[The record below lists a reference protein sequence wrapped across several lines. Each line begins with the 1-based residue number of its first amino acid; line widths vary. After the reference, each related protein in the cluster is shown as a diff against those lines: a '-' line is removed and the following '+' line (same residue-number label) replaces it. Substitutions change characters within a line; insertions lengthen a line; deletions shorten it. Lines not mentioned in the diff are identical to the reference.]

1 MTKKDHDILIELR
14 TDMKYVVKFVKN
26 NKKNIVILSKENQKR
41 KDWQEDFDS
50 KIKVFLTIA
59 TTIGGV
65 IVFIGN
71 KAWDFF
77 MRNK

>member
-1 MTKKDHDILIELR
+1 MNREDRDILIELR
-14 TDMKYVVKFVKN
+14 TDMKYVLKFVKN
-26 NKKNIVILSKENQKR
+26 NKSNIVILSKENQAR

-50 KIKVFLTIA
+50 KTKVFIGIA
-59 TTIGGV
+59 TVIGGI

-77 MRNK
+77 IKK